1 MVIISAGA
9 KSVRASL
16 AKGPLAS
23 EVRTSLAKGLLASEV
38 GAFVLLF
45 NHIQSEGN
53 ICSLCAPQKKRVSV
67 PLALSYPVGSSRTP
81 RGCLMKLSGALY
93 VGAAVDFEI
102 LAQKSGLNVL
112 SLILTSRVSE

>member
-9 KSVRASL
+9 KLVRASL
-16 AKGPLAS
+16 AKRPLAS

-38 GAFVLLF
+38 RAFVLLF

-53 ICSLCAPQKKRVSV
+53 ICLLCAPQKKRSVSV
-67 PLALSYPVGSSRTP
+67 PLALSSPVGSSRTP
-81 RGCLMKLSGALY
+81 GGCLKKLSGALD

-102 LAQKSGLNVL
+102 LAKKSGLNV
-112 SLILTSRVSE
+112 